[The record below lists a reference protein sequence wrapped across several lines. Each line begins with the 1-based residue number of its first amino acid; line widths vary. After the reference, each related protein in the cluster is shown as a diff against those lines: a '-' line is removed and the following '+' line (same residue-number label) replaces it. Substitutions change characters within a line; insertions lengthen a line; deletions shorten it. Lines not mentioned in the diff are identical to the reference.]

1 MPFSRSWSTSTR
13 PPSRASSPTPR
24 SPFARLPPYRLIPP
38 VPCRP
43 RHRTPRAVVASPR
56 SGPPASRGRTTV
68 ARRAA
73 TIDPVRPVT
82 PGSDMDATSAF
93 DGFDRGEGSHH
104 RQVRAPRS
112 IAGGLAEACG
122 GLPSSVFFSPD
133 GERGAARR
141 RRERAA
147 KLVCAGCRVRERCAD
162 YALSHRERYGV
173 WGGLS
178 EHERAMIWDRQGGT
192 AT

>member
-1 MPFSRSWSTSTR
+1 
-13 PPSRASSPTPR
+13 
-24 SPFARLPPYRLIPP
+24 
-38 VPCRP
+38 
-43 RHRTPRAVVASPR
+43 
-56 SGPPASRGRTTV
+56 
-68 ARRAA
+68 
-73 TIDPVRPVT
+73 
-82 PGSDMDATSAF
+82 MDATSAF
-93 DGFDRGEGSHH
+93 DGFDRAEGSHH

-112 IAGGLAEACG
+112 IAGGLAEEPGFWAWRLEAACG

-147 KLVCAGCRVRERCAD
+147 RLVCAGCRVRERCA
-162 YALSHRERYGV
+162 V

>member
-1 MPFSRSWSTSTR
+1 MN
-13 PPSRASSPTPR
+13 
-24 SPFARLPPYRLIPP
+24 
-38 VPCRP
+38 
-43 RHRTPRAVVASPR
+43 
-56 SGPPASRGRTTV
+56 
-68 ARRAA
+68 
-73 TIDPVRPVT
+73 
-82 PGSDMDATSAF
+82 ATSAF
-93 DGFDRGEGSHH
+93 DGFDRAEGSHH

-112 IAGGLAEACG
+112 IAGRLAEEPGFWAWRLEAACG

-178 EHERAMIWDRQGGT
+178 EHERAMIWDRQRGT